1 MKTSWNYLKSVLP
14 LEGKSPEE
22 VASKLTFAGA
32 EVEGISYLASGDHL
46 VIGHIISCK
55 AHPDSDHLHVLEVD
69 EGKEYGVHQI
79 VCGAPNAREGLKV
92 IVATNGA
99 NLPGGK
105 ITPSVIRGVESD
117 GMCCSLL
124 ELGVDRKYLSE
135 QQCAGIEE
143 LPLDAPAGE
152 TDVLGY
158 LGLDDVVIDVSVLP
172 NRPDLYALNNIARE
186 VACLEE
192 LPLNLPEYEPLS
204 TKKDGFLV
212 GSSTPKCPQFSAM
225 RVNGIKNHASPK
237 ELSSLLNA
245 SGIRSISA
253 AVDAGNLVMLLS
265 GQPVNFYDADKLPKD
280 ELIVVD
286 DYEGDFLAMDGK
298 TYRLEKGDLVVTS
311 GGEPMCLAGVMTAD
325 ACRVDENTKNIIVE
339 VANFAYASIRHTS
352 NRLGL
357 SSDSSLRYCK
367 GINPDQALDVQR
379 MAAHYLKEYCSAED
393 LYEVKNYDTLSHEAK
408 RIEVSLGYINSRLGT
423 SFSEDEVANVLS
435 RDGFAVEKKG
445 DSFLLTVPSY
455 RIDIDGKADVSEEVI
470 RILGYSYVPSTLPE
484 TRLSCQGLTPSQ
496 TKEREI
502 RHYLFAQGVS
512 EVLTYTL
519 VSKKEMGK
527 FPYLSSAE
535 PYVLS
540 NPMTDEHEAVR
551 KEIVHSILEAA
562 SYNAAR
568 QNKDGAFFEISD
580 VDAKGLSSRYLGI
593 VLFGAKKEW
602 GELSRRDYDFFDAK
616 GLCEGILD
624 LLGLG
629 SNRVSFKPWSLGGE
643 ELHPGKSALLTQ
655 GKKILGFLGEL
666 HPKAK
671 KEYGLKN
678 AVVLELDLASLL
690 DMKTSLP
697 KAEAPSKFP
706 AVSRDLAL
714 LLPKEVSYED
724 LSKEIKKAD
733 KLVSSV
739 SLFDVYEGEG
749 VGEGKKS
756 LAITVTFLDKEKTL
770 KDEEI
775 KAATDHVLSA
785 IKIRFGAEVRQ

>member
-69 EGKEYGVHQI
+69 EGKDYGVHQI

-143 LPLDAPAGE
+143 LPLDAPVGE

-192 LPLNLPEYEPLS
+192 LPLSLPEYEPLS

-298 TYRLEKGDLVVTS
+298 TYHLEKGDLVVTS

-408 RIEVSLGYINSRLGT
+408 KIEVSLGYINSRLGT

-445 DSFLLTVPSY
+445 DGFLLTVPSY

-519 VSKKEMGK
+519 VSKKEVGK

-535 PYVLS
+535 PYALS

-580 VDAKGLSSRYLGI
+580 VDAKGLSSKYLGI

-655 GKKILGFLGEL
+655 GKKVLGFLGEL

-671 KEYGLKN
+671 KEYGLKS

-733 KLVSSV
+733 KLVNSV

>member
-14 LEGKSPEE
+14 LEGKTPEE
-22 VASKLTFAGA
+22 IADKLTFAGA
-32 EVEGISYLASGDHL
+32 EVEGIEHMASGDHL
-46 VIGHIISCK
+46 VIGHILSCK

-79 VCGAPNAREGLKV
+79 VCGAPNARKGLKV
-92 IVATNGA
+92 IVARSGA
-99 NLPGGK
+99 KLPGGT
-105 ITPSVIRGVESD
+105 IAPSLIRGVESD

-124 ELGVDRKYLSE
+124 ELGVDKKYLSE
-135 QQCAGIEE
+135 SQCAGIEE
-143 LPLDAPAGE
+143 LPEDAPIGE
-152 TDVLGY
+152 DDVLGY

-186 VACLEE
+186 VSCLEG
-192 LPLNLPEYEPLS
+192 LPLKLPEYEPLS
-204 TKKDGFLV
+204 DKKDDFLV
-212 GSSTPKCPQFSAM
+212 GSNTPKCPQFSAM
-225 RVNGIKNHASPK
+225 RVNKVKNGPSSK
-237 ELSSLLNA
+237 EISSLLNA
-245 SGIRSISA
+245 SGIRSLSA

-298 TYRLEKGDLVVTS
+298 TYHIEKGDLLVTS
-311 GGEPMCLAGVMTAD
+311 GGKPMCLAGIMTAD

-357 SSDSSLRYCK
+357 SSDSSMRYCK

-379 MAAHYLKEYCSAED
+379 MAAHYLRSLCGAEEI
-393 LYEVKNYDTLSHEAK
+393 YEVKNYDTLKHERK
-408 RIEVSLGYINSRLGT
+408 VIEVSLGYINSRLGT
-423 SFSEDEVANVLS
+423 SFRFEEVKNVLA
-435 RDGFAVEKKG
+435 RDGFEVKEKG
-445 DSFLLTVPSY
+445 DAFVLTVPSY

-470 RILGYSYVPSTLPE
+470 RILGYGYVPSTLPQ

-502 RHYLFAQGVS
+502 RHYLFGQGVS

-519 VSKKEMGK
+519 LSKKEVLK
-527 FPYLSSAE
+527 FDYISSAE
-535 PYVLS
+535 PYILS

-551 KEIVHSILEAA
+551 KEVVHSILKAA

-580 VDAKGLSSRYLGI
+580 VDAKGLSSRYLGL
-593 VLFGAKKEW
+593 VLFGSKKEW
-602 GELSRRDYDFFDAK
+602 GELTKRDYDFFDAK
-616 GLCEGILD
+616 GLAEGILD

-629 SNRVSFKPWSLGGE
+629 ANRVSFKAWNLGGN
-643 ELHPGKSALLTQ
+643 ELHPGKSALLIS

-666 HPKAK
+666 HPLAK

-678 AVVLELDLASLL
+678 AVVLELDLAALL

-714 LLPKEVSYED
+714 LLPKEVTYED
-724 LSKEIKKAD
+724 LAKEIKKAD
-733 KLVSSV
+733 KLVSKVSV
-739 SLFDVYEGEG
+739 FDVYEGEG
-749 VGEGKKS
+749 IAENKKS
-756 LAITVTFLDKEKTL
+756 LALTITFLDKEKTL

-775 KAATDHVLSA
+775 KAATDHVLSSLKA
-785 IKIRFGAEVRQ
+785 RFGAEVRQ